1 MRRKVDNRPL
11 FSGAPAGATAAR
23 TAPLVSIVLPVF
35 NGERYLRGALDSI
48 LAQSFA
54 DYELIAVDDCSTD
67 RTPEI
72 FAEYAAR
79 DHRIRVHRNA
89 VNSKLP
95 ASLNAGFR
103 LARGD
108 LFTWTSDDNLLR
120 PHMLQTLVEAAQAHG
135 DHGVF
140 HSDYRLIDEAG
151 VPGKLVSV
159 APSDQL
165 IFGNV
170 VGCSFLYR
178 REVHHA
184 LGGYDEA
191 LFGVED
197 YDFWLRAARQFA
209 FFPIAEDLYLYRRH
223 SGSLTSARARH
234 IHALAAQIMQ
244 REIEALPRS
253 PRRAEAY
260 VRLLCRDPYRIRLR
274 LLLRALRDHPA
285 TVFRSMG
292 KILRWVAYFLKTQ
305 LLATSLAASDA
316 ATIALLSAE

>member
-1 MRRKVDNRPL
+1 MDKRVEMNGSD
-11 FSGAPAGATAAR
+11 AACAAVR
-23 TAPLVSIVLPVF
+23 AAPLVSIVLPVF
-35 NGERYLRGALDSI
+35 NGARYLRDALDSI
-48 LAQSFA
+48 VAQSFG
-54 DYELIAVDDCSTD
+54 DFELIAVDDCSTD
-67 RTPEI
+67 ATPQI
-72 FAEYAAR
+72 LAEYAAR
-79 DHRIRVHRNA
+79 DPRIRVHRNA
-89 VNSKLP
+89 VNAKLP

-120 PHMLQTLVEAAQAHG
+120 PHMLQTLVAAADAHPG
-135 DHGVF
+135 HAVF

-151 VPGKLVSV
+151 LPGNLVSV
-159 APSDQL
+159 APSHQL
-165 IFGNV
+165 VFGNV

-178 REVHHA
+178 REVQHQ
-184 LGGYDEA
+184 LGGYDET

-197 YDFWLRAARQFA
+197 YDFWLRAARHFA
-209 FFPIAEDLYLYRRH
+209 FFPIHEDLYLYRRH
-223 SGSLTSARARH
+223 GGSLTTARARQ

-244 REIEALPRS
+244 REIEALPPS

-285 TVFRSMG
+285 TVWRSSG
-292 KILRWVAYFLKTQ
+292 KIVRWIAYFLKTQ